1 MHKYQFTGQSICFAG
16 KKLYRIIAV
25 KDFGNV
31 KAGTLG
37 GFIET
42 EKNLS
47 QEGDCWAFSDSKIF
61 GNAVVKDDA
70 RIFNE
75 AVIRDNASIEGNA
88 RIEDY
93 SEIFGNAVVTDFVR
107 VIRNARI
114 GGDAKVYGKFDV
126 DAHDVEILS
135 NKHFLV
141 YGPADELGRFIVFYR
156 TRKNEIAANYEWKQC
171 DFKKMLELPEN
182 TEFRKAAE
190 AAMKHIELSAAKG
203 LNRMNMFSKGDR

>member
-47 QEGDCWAFSDSKIF
+47 QEGDCWAFSDSK
-61 GNAVVKDDA
+61 
-70 RIFNE
+70 
-75 AVIRDNASIEGNA
+75 
-88 RIEDY
+88 
-93 SEIFGNAVVTDFVR
+93 IFGNAVVTDFVR

-203 LNRMNMFSKGDR
+203 LNRMNMFSKGDI